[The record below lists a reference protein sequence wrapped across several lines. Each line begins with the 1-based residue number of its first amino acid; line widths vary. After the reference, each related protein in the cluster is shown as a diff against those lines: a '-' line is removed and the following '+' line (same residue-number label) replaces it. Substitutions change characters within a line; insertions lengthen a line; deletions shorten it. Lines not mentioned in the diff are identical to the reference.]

1 MNHSETIVLAEQRR
15 QDLLADAAAARSW
28 RRGRGARI
36 RAERRWIGR
45 RRNGH

>member
-1 MNHSETIVLAEQRR
+1 MNHSETIALAEQRR
-15 QDLLADAAAARSW
+15 QDLLADAAAARSS
-28 RRGRGARI
+28 RRVRGGRS